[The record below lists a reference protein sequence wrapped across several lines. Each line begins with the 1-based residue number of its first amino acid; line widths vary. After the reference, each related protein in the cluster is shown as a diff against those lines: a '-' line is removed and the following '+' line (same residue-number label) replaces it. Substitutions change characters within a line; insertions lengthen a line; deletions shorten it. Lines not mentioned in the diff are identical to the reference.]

1 MTHLRGCLL
10 VLWTYLL
17 MAIMGILCAP
27 FAAFGPRR
35 WTLGI
40 MQTYVRLEFL
50 GARLI
55 CGMRPEI
62 RGPIPQGEV
71 IIAAKHQSFL
81 DIMMLTLALDRP
93 RFVMKRSLVWAPV
106 LGFYARR
113 MGCVAVDRGAG
124 GKALR
129 DMVATAAAD
138 AEPGQLVIFPQGTRV
153 APGVVAPWKSGV
165 AGLQEALAL
174 PVIPVATNAGHF
186 WPRSGVARRPGAPVV
201 AFLAPIPPG
210 LPRAE
215 LMAELKARIEPAS
228 DALLAEARGEG

>member
-1 MTHLRGCLL
+1 MTHIRGLIF
-10 VLWTYLL
+10 VLWTYGL
-17 MAIMGILCAP
+17 MAIMGLVCAP

-35 WTLGI
+35 WTLAI
-40 MQTYVRLEFL
+40 MQAYVRLEFA
-50 GARLI
+50 GARVI
-55 CGMRPEI
+55 CGLRTEV
-62 RGPIPQGEV
+62 RGPVPAGEV
-71 IIAAKHQSFL
+71 LVAAKHQSFL

-129 DMVATAAAD
+129 DMIAEAAAD

-153 APGVVAPWKSGV
+153 APGAEAPWKSGV
-165 AGLQEALAL
+165 AGLQEALSL

-186 WPRSGVARRPGAPVV
+186 WPRAGLSRRPGV
-201 AFLAPIPPG
+201 AVIEFLDPLPPG

-215 LMAELKARIEPAS
+215 LMARLKAAIEPAS
-228 DALLAEARGEG
+228 DRLLEEARRD